1 MFVGDVLLGLV
12 CRGRGRR
19 RFEISPGK
27 EHYRPRSMV
36 SGTHLPRDGMFLSQG
51 GGRLMR
57 ALLRLFNRLERKLA
71 GQLWTRRVDL
81 SWA

>member
-1 MFVGDVLLGLV
+1 ML
-12 CRGRGRR
+12 RGRARKIR
-19 RFEISPGK
+19 NLPWEENFCPK
-27 EHYRPRSMV
+27 SMV

-51 GGRLMR
+51 GRLMR
-57 ALLRLFNRLERKLA
+57 ASLRLLNRLERKLA